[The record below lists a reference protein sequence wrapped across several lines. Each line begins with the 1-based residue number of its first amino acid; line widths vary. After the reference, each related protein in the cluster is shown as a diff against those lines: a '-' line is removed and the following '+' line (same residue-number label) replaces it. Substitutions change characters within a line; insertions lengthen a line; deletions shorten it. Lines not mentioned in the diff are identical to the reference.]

1 MCRRTTSKTGSIGG
15 VNGAGFLSGLPRWAI
30 LVFAL
35 AFLATVGLADY
46 ATGRDVNLS
55 VFYVAPI
62 ALSTWFVGRRT
73 GLLFAALSTMTWFL
87 ADDMGRHAQPLVP
100 YWNAAVRMGF
110 YAVMVVILAKLKVSL
125 EHERNLSR
133 EDPTT
138 EIANPRA
145 LFEWGAKEV
154 ERARRFRRPVT
165 LLYIDCD
172 DFKLVNDQDGHAAGD
187 EVLREVAQALQ
198 GAVRD
203 VDFVA
208 RVGGD
213 EFAVLLSETDS
224 AGAQV
229 AVGRLQERL
238 SKEMARRGRPV
249 TFSVGA
255 ATFSAGLSSLEEAL
269 READRLMYSAK
280 TCGKNAAQ
288 FKVFGAGA
296 S

>member
-1 MCRRTTSKTGSIGG
+1 
-15 VNGAGFLSGLPRWAI
+15 VDGAGFFSGLPRRAI
-30 LVFAL
+30 VAFAL
-35 AFLATVGLADY
+35 AFLATVGFADY

-73 GLLFAALSTMTWFL
+73 GLFFAMLSSLTWFL
-87 ADDMGRHAQPLVP
+87 ADDMGRHAQPFVP
-100 YWNAAVRMGF
+100 YWNVSVRMGF
-110 YAVMVVILAKLKVSL
+110 YAVMVVILAKLKVAL

-145 LFEWGAKEV
+145 FFEWGAKEI
-154 ERARRFRRPVT
+154 ERARRFRHPIT
-165 LLYIDCD
+165 LLYVDCD
-172 DFKLVNDQDGHAAGD
+172 DFKLINDRDGHAAGD

-213 EFAVLLSETDS
+213 EFAVLLPETDP

-229 AVGRLQERL
+229 AVGRLQEQL
-238 SKEMARRGRPV
+238 SREMARRGRPV
-249 TFSVGA
+249 TFSIGA

-280 TCGKNAAQ
+280 TCGKNAAR
-288 FKVFGAGA
+288 FKVFGAAA

>member
-1 MCRRTTSKTGSIGG
+1 MDL
-15 VNGAGFLSGLPRWAI
+15 AAFFSGRPRWAV
-30 LVFAL
+30 LGVAL
-35 AFLATVGLADY
+35 AFLVTVGVADY
-46 ATGRDVNLS
+46 VTGRDVNLS

-62 ALSTWFVGRRT
+62 ALSTWFVSRQA
-73 GLLFAALSTMTWFL
+73 GLLFAVLSTLTWFL
-87 ADDMGRHAQPLVP
+87 ADDMGRPHDQPLVP
-100 YWNAAVRMGF
+100 YWNAAVRVGF
-110 YAVMVVILAKLKVSL
+110 YAVMVVILAKLRVAL
-125 EHERNLSR
+125 AHERNLSR

>member
-1 MCRRTTSKTGSIGG
+1 
-15 VNGAGFLSGLPRWAI
+15 VDGAGFFSRLPRWAVVV
-30 LVFAL
+30 LAL

-46 ATGRDVNLS
+46 VTGREVSLS

-62 ALSTWFVGRRT
+62 ALSTWFVGKRV
-73 GLLFAALSTMTWFL
+73 GLLFAVLSTVTWFI
-87 ADDMGRHAQPLVP
+87 ADDMGRPHTQPLVP
-100 YWNAAVRMGF
+100 YWNTAVRVGF
-110 YAVMVVILAKLKVSL
+110 YAVMVVILAKLKVAL

-145 LFEWGAKEV
+145 FFEWGAKEV
-154 ERARRFRRPVT
+154 ERARRFRRPIT
-165 LLYIDCD
+165 LLYVDCD
-172 DFKLVNDQDGHAAGD
+172 DFKLVNDRDGHGVGD
-187 EVLREVAQALQ
+187 EVLREVAQAMQ

-208 RVGGD
+208 RLGGD
-213 EFAVLLSETDS
+213 EFAVLLPETDP

-229 AVGRLQERL
+229 AVGRLQEQLTR
-238 SKEMARRGRPV
+238 EMARRGRPV
-249 TFSVGA
+249 TFSIGA

-280 TCGKNAAQ
+280 TCGKNAAR
-288 FKVFGAGA
+288 FKVFGAAA